1 MRIIDR
7 AIAFARRSCG
17 LLLVPMSLASP
28 LALAQQSPAL
38 DRVSLGVGGYYANSD
53 TTLGAGT
60 ADGMLEGDVN
70 LEGDLGFD
78 SRDVSPRV
86 RADFLVGDHQGLSF
100 DYYRYNRD
108 SSKSLSRRFT
118 WRGNTYDASV
128 WVKGKL
134 SFDFGSAAWRWWFG
148 HGNDVFGLGLGA
160 GYYKVRASIAGEAT
174 LNDASAYAESSTGT
188 SAWAPLLQVGW
199 RHAFDDHWRMYFD
212 ASGVRKNGG
221 KLHGHV
227 YNASL
232 GVEWFPWTNLGLGA
246 EYGINRIRLAQE
258 HRRYNDR
265 LNLKLDGPSLFLKL
279 RF

>member
-1 MRIIDR
+1 MRRARII
-7 AIAFARRSCG
+7 
-17 LLLVPMSLASP
+17 LLGSALLASP
-28 LALAQQSPAL
+28 LAFAQQSPAL
-38 DRVSLGVGGYYANSD
+38 DRVSIGVGGYYANSD
-53 TTLGAGT
+53 TTIGASI
-60 ADGMLEGDVN
+60 ADGMLAGDVN
-70 LEGDLGFD
+70 LEDDLGFD
-78 SRDVSPRV
+78 RRDVSPRL

-108 SSKSLSRRFT
+108 SSKSLSRSVS
-118 WRGNTYDASV
+118 WRGNTYNASA

-134 SFDFGSAAWRWWFG
+134 RFDFGSAAWRWWFG
-148 HGNDVFGLGLGA
+148 RGNDAFGLGLGA
-160 GYYKVRASIAGEAT
+160 GYYKVRASVAGEAT
-174 LNDASAYAESSTGT
+174 LNDESAYAESSTGA

-199 RHAFDDHWRMYFD
+199 RHAFNDRWRMYFD

-232 GVEWFPWTNLGLGA
+232 GVEWFPWENLGLGL

-258 HRRYNDR
+258 HRRYNDSLDLR
-265 LNLKLDGPSLFLKL
+265 LDGPSLFLRL

>member
-1 MRIIDR
+1 MPSFDR
-7 AIAFARRSCG
+7 PIPCVHGARTI
-17 LLLVPMSLASP
+17 LLVSMLLAGP
-28 LALAQQSPAL
+28 PAFAQQSPAL
-38 DRVSLGVGGYYANSD
+38 DRVSIGIGGYYAGSD
-53 TTLGAGT
+53 TTIGAST

-70 LEGDLGFD
+70 LEDDLGFD
-78 SRDVSPRV
+78 RRDVSPRL
-86 RADFLVGDHQGLSF
+86 RADFLVGDHQGLSL

-108 SSKSLSRRFT
+108 SSKSLSRSIT
-118 WRGNTYDASV
+118 WRGNTYDAAAR
-128 WVKGKL
+128 VKGRL
-134 SFDFGSAAWRWWFG
+134 GFDFGSAAWRWWFV
-148 HGNDVFGLGLGA
+148 HGNDVFGVGLGA
-160 GYYKVRASIAGEAT
+160 GYYKVEASIAGEAT
-174 LNDASAYAESSTGT
+174 LDDQSAHAESSTSA

-199 RHAFDDHWRMYFD
+199 RHAFNDRWRMYFD

-232 GVEWFPWTNLGLGA
+232 GVEWFPWPNLGLGL

-265 LNLKLDGPSLFLKL
+265 LDLKLDGPSLFMRL